1 MGQLDDAY
9 ANGAYIANGAAYP
22 GLWAARAAAFR
33 AGARG
38 RPDQPYGPRARERF
52 DLFLPV
58 GPPLGTVVFV
68 HGGYWLEGDKSLWS
82 HLAAGPVARGWAV
95 AVPSY
100 DLCPTVRIA
109 DITRQVALAIAVI
122 ADRLPGPLRLCG
134 HSAGGH
140 LVARMACD
148 DLTPDWRR
156 RVQRI
161 VPISAL
167 SDLAP
172 LMQTGMNAVLRLDR
186 AEARAESPVLLGWS
200 GVPVTLWVGADER
213 PAFLD
218 QSRRLSA
225 RWQVPVVVEPG
236 RHHFD
241 VIEGLS
247 DPRSPLTATLL
258 G

>member
-1 MGQLDDAY
+1 M
-9 ANGAYIANGAAYP
+9 I
-22 GLWAARAAAFR
+22 
-33 AGARG
+33 
-38 RPDQPYGPRARERF
+38 
-52 DLFLPV
+52 
-58 GPPLGTVVFV
+58 FV

-82 HLAAGPVARGWAV
+82 HLAAGPVAQGWAV

-100 DLCPTVRIA
+100 DLCPDVRIA
-109 DITRQVALAIAVI
+109 DITRQIALAISVI
-122 ADRLPGPLRLCG
+122 ADRMPGPLRLTG

-148 DLTPDWRR
+148 DLTPDWRD

-167 SDLAP
+167 SDLGP
-172 LMQTGMNAVLRLDR
+172 LRQTSMNDVLRIDR
-186 AEARAESPVLLGWS
+186 AEARAESPLSHGWS

-225 RWQVPVVVEPG
+225 HWQVPVVVEPG

-241 VIEGLS
+241 VIEGLQNAGS
-247 DPRSPLTATLL
+247 QLTATLL